1 MNKKARQKPL
11 LHFEWRVPMNKVDK
25 ASKKHVKASEKK
37 AYDELQCYTL
47 EHSGLGF
54 IHQHVVDAWAAQ
66 HADEKTRPIGLMFA
80 LVGLYLHIERGF
92 SGRQVQQVHMKLSQR
107 RRTWPSFPLP
117 HERGSITASQVMAAQ
132 AGPERDK
139 AIDAWCASV
148 WSAFSDSHLAVA
160 ELLQRY
166 GIL

>member
-1 MNKKARQKPL
+1 MS
-11 LHFEWRVPMNKVDK
+11 EVDNGSTK
-25 ASKKHVKASEKK
+25 REAASERQ

-47 EHSGLGF
+47 GHGSPGF

-66 HADEKTRPIGLMFA
+66 HADEQTKPIGLAFA
-80 LVGLYLHIERGF
+80 LIGLYLHVERRF
-92 SGRQVQQVHMKLSQR
+92 SGRQVQRVHMKLGRR

-117 HERGSITASQVMAAQ
+117 RERGSVTAVQVMAAQ

-139 AIDAWCASV
+139 AIDSWCASV
-148 WSAFSDSHLAVA
+148 WDAFRDSHRAVA
-160 ELLQRY
+160 ELLKHH